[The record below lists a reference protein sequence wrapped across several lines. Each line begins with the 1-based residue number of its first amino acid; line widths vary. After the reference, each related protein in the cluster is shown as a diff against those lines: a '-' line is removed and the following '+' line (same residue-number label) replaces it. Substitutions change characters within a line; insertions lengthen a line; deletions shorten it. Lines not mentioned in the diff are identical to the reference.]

1 MLLQQSNSSTLVS
14 PSGPPASEKHCVFR
28 SGTAWFSVP
37 AVAVRQIVVTPD
49 IVKVPSCHR
58 ALVGLGRVRGEFIP
72 ILELQSLLELNHHS
86 ELPESDCLLVFEGK
100 CLWSL
105 LISESIAL
113 ESMETIVSQE
123 ARTDSTHNVVIGT
136 AMFQE
141 RIVRVLNPS
150 GLLAIAQCTL
160 DQFWNRSAERVS
172 SSSTSNEMSLL

>member
-1 MLLQQSNSSTLVS
+1 MLLTPSTLPARTS
-14 PSGPPASEKHCVFR
+14 LSDSSASEKHCVFR
-28 SGTAWFSVP
+28 CGASWYSVP

-49 IVKVPSCHR
+49 VVQVPGCHR

-72 ILELQSLLELNHHS
+72 ILALGSLLEHDGHAEMLDG
-86 ELPESDCLLVFEGK
+86 DCVLVLEGK

-123 ARTDSTHNVVIGT
+123 ARTDGAHNGVIGT

-150 GLLAIAQCTL
+150 GLLAAAQATL
-160 DQFWNRSAERVS
+160 DEFWDRSTERLAS
-172 SSSTSNEMSLL
+172 THTSNEMGLL